1 VKVLSEMNEADGRVL
16 FEFSRSFVPPRGVA
30 AVNDVALALV
40 GQPPD
45 NVDQGIE
52 TMLKL
57 FADNLAAQPDP
68 PSEIFIRGII
78 VVCKEMLRERL
89 VELQAHR
96 SGQS

>member
-1 VKVLSEMNEADGRVL
+1 MINDADGRVL

-52 TMLKL
+52 TMLQL
-57 FADNLAAQPDP
+57 FAGNLAAQPDP
-68 PSEIFIRGII
+68 PSKVFVDGII
-78 VVCKEMLRERL
+78 VVCREMIRERIA
-89 VELQAHR
+89 ELESGG
-96 SGQS
+96 SGQA